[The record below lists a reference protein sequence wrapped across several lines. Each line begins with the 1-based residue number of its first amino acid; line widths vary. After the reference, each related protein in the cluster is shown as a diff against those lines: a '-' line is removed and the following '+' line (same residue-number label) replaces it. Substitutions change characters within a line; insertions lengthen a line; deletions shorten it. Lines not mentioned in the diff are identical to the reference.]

1 MYRELFRKEI
11 QERVYGCVTV
21 DYNSFIGGY
30 EIRIG
35 TPNLY
40 FSSFIT
46 DGDIER
52 CKNPITL
59 VEQVMIKRFIKLL
72 YKKWV
77 KGNCRHVCDLC
88 RFSSVCFIDLDN

>member
-46 DGDIER
+46 DGDVER
-52 CKNPITL
+52 CKNPLTL
-59 VEQVMIKRFIKLL
+59 VEQVITNYELEILKHFIKRKGEKL
-72 YKKWV
+72 
-77 KGNCRHVCDLC
+77 
-88 RFSSVCFIDLDN
+88 

>member
-11 QERVYGCVTV
+11 QERVYGCLTV

-46 DGDIER
+46 DGDIEK

-59 VEQVMIKRFIKLL
+59 VEQIIINYELEILKYFIKG
-72 YKKWV
+72 
-77 KGNCRHVCDLC
+77 KGV
-88 RFSSVCFIDLDN
+88 

>member
-40 FSSFIT
+40 FSSF
-46 DGDIER
+46 
-52 CKNPITL
+52 
-59 VEQVMIKRFIKLL
+59 
-72 YKKWV
+72 
-77 KGNCRHVCDLC
+77 
-88 RFSSVCFIDLDN
+88 

>member
-46 DGDIER
+46 DGDIE
-52 CKNPITL
+52 KFKYPITL
-59 VEQVMIKRFIKLL
+59 VEQIIINYELEILKHFIKG
-72 YKKWV
+72 
-77 KGNCRHVCDLC
+77 KGV
-88 RFSSVCFIDLDN
+88 

>member
-40 FSSFIT
+40 FSLFIT
-46 DGDIER
+46 DTEIQR
-52 CKNPITL
+52 CKNSNTL
-59 VEQVMIKRFIKLL
+59 VEQVIIKYELEILKHFIKG
-72 YKKWV
+72 
-77 KGNCRHVCDLC
+77 KGV
-88 RFSSVCFIDLDN
+88 

>member
-21 DYNSFIGGY
+21 YYNNFIGGY

-46 DGDIER
+46 DGDVER
-52 CKNPITL
+52 CKNPLTL
-59 VEQVMIKRFIKLL
+59 VEQVITNYELEILKHFIKRKGEKL
-72 YKKWV
+72 
-77 KGNCRHVCDLC
+77 
-88 RFSSVCFIDLDN
+88 

>member
-11 QERVYGCVTV
+11 QEKVYGCVTV
-21 DYNSFIGGY
+21 NYDSFIGGY

-35 TPNLY
+35 TPNLF

-59 VEQVMIKRFIKLL
+59 VEQVIIKYELEILKHFIKG
-72 YKKWV
+72 KDV
-77 KGNCRHVCDLC
+77 
-88 RFSSVCFIDLDN
+88 